1 MPEGGQ
7 GQVSYAIAGIL
18 GQVGCVTL
26 LLIGAALGLGLWLDH
41 QLNTR
46 PIFTLLFMLGSV
58 PVTIY
63 AMTRIVLSGMARI
76 QGGHAPSKQER
87 SGEPDEDA

>member
-7 GQVSYAIAGIL
+7 GQVSFAIAGIL

-26 LLIGAALGLGLWLDH
+26 LVIAAALGAGLWLDT
-41 QLNTR
+41 QLNSK
-46 PIFTLLFMLGSV
+46 PLFTLILMLGSV

-63 AMTRIVLSGMARI
+63 VMVRIVLGGMARV
-76 QGGHAPSKQER
+76 GNRVELVGQER
-87 SGEPDEDA
+87 KGDRDDA